1 MHVVFGSGE
10 WRLEGVLSAVT
21 AQRGGAVIC
30 HPHPLYGG
38 NMGHPVVRALET
50 GLQRAGLTTLR
61 FNFRGVGES
70 TGSYGGGNGEADDLR
85 AAVKHLIETAAVE
98 RVTVAGYSFGA
109 MVILRAGPAMPDVD
123 RLVAVAPPLSF
134 FDLKELSGC
143 TKPKLF
149 ILGDGDRYCS
159 VDELDR
165 QLALVGDPK
174 QRRILAGADH
184 FLYGDEPAI
193 AAAVADFVG

>member
-1 MHVVFGSGE
+1 
-10 WRLEGVLSAVT
+10 
-21 AQRGGAVIC
+21 
-30 HPHPLYGG
+30 
-38 NMGHPVVRALET
+38 MGHPVVRALET
-50 GLQRAGLTTLR
+50 GLQTAGLTTLR

-70 TGSYGGGNGEADDLR
+70 SGTYGGGNGEADDLR
-85 AAVKHLIETAAVE
+85 AAVAYLIATAGVG

-109 MVILRAGPAMPDVD
+109 MVILRAGPAMPEVE
-123 RLVAVAPPLSF
+123 RVIAVAPPLSF

-149 ILGDGDRYCS
+149 IVGDCDQYCKI
-159 VDELDR
+159 DELDR

-193 AAAVADFVG
+193 ATAVADFVG